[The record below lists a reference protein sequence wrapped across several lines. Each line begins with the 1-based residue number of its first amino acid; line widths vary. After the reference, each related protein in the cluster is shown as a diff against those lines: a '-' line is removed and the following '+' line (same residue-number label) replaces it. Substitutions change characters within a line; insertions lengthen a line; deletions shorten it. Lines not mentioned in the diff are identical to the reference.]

1 MIMIL
6 LTMCI
11 ALLNEINLILV
22 IFKTRAF
29 IGAVSDPSSF
39 YRHTNVTNYPIID
52 VLKLQII
59 QQSTY

>member
-1 MIMIL
+1 
-6 LTMCI
+6 MCI

-22 IFKTRAF
+22 IFKTHAF